1 LPREVAAKIRTTT
14 TRRLAAVVVA
24 FCQGVRD
31 EKMLEMLATQ
41 DN

>member
-1 LPREVAAKIRTTT
+1 
-14 TRRLAAVVVA
+14 
-24 FCQGVRD
+24 VRD